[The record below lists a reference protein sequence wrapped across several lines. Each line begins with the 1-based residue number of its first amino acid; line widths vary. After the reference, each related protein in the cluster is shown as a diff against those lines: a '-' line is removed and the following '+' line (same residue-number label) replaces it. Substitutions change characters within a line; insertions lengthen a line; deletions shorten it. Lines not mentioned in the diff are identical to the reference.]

1 MSREPRLIQKS
12 RLDALVDGVFAV
24 AMTLLVI
31 DIKLPEGLHPATG
44 AELPDALSAL
54 KTQFLVYI
62 ISFLVLGLRWASLA
76 QATKPHGTVEDRY
89 LRWSLVHL
97 FLITCIPFSTMVVGR
112 YGNLAPAIWIYAGNT
127 LLAAFVALRLTAI
140 AAPHIGPI
148 AAWNRRIDLMV
159 LIGASLLV
167 IGVSLIEPRH
177 AMWFYLLDAL
187 SPFLRKALG
196 AAPRAQQ

>member
-1 MSREPRLIQKS
+1 MSHEPRLIQKS

-31 DIKLPEGLHPATG
+31 DIKLPEGFHPATG
-44 AELPDALSAL
+44 ADLLNALSAL
-54 KTQFLVYI
+54 RTQFLVYV

-76 QATKPHGTVEDRY
+76 QATKPHEAVDDRY
-89 LRWSLVHL
+89 LRWSLIHL

-127 LLAAFVALRLTAI
+127 LLAAFVAMQLTLLSE
-140 AAPHIGPI
+140 PHIGPA
-148 AAWNRRIDLMV
+148 AAWNRRFDLIV

-167 IGVSLIEPRH
+167 IGVSLIAPRH
-177 AMWFYLLDAL
+177 AMWFYLLEGL
-187 SPFLRKALG
+187 SPFVRNRL
-196 AAPRAQQ
+196 APHRGRQ

>member
-1 MSREPRLIQKS
+1 MSHEPRLIQKS

-31 DIKLPEGLHPATG
+31 DIKLPDGFHPATG
-44 AELPDALSAL
+44 AGLLNALSEL
-54 KTQFLVYI
+54 QTQFLVYA

-76 QATKPHGTVEDRY
+76 QAAAPHETVGDRT
-89 LRWSLVHL
+89 LRWSLLHL

-112 YGNLAPAIWIYAGNT
+112 YGDLAPAIWIYAGNT
-127 LLAAFVALRLTAI
+127 LLAAFVAMRLATI
-140 AAPHIGPI
+140 AAPHIGPV
-148 AAWNRRIDLMV
+148 AAWNRRVDLLV

-167 IGVSLIEPRH
+167 IAASLVTPHH

-187 SPFLRKALG
+187 SPIIR
-196 AAPRAQQ
+196 RTWSTSRTNR

>member
-1 MSREPRLIQKS
+1 MTHEPRLIQKS

-31 DIKLPEGLHPATG
+31 DIKLPDGFHPATG
-44 AELPDALSAL
+44 AELLDALSAL
-54 KTQFLVYI
+54 KTQFLVYV

-76 QATKPHGTVEDRY
+76 QAAKPHETVEDRY

-127 LLAAFVALRLTAI
+127 LLAAFVAMRLTAI

-148 AAWNRRIDLMV
+148 AAWNRRIDLMI

-187 SPFLRKALG
+187 APFLRKRWPAG
-196 AAPRAQQ
+196 ARP